1 MSLLA
6 SSSVI
11 EIEMSTSF
19 AMATALFVLAN
30 IWMVSLYKIF
40 EKAGESGG
48 KAFVPILNILTLLE
62 LIKRPGWWVFLLL
75 LPGINLVAALVICM
89 DTAALFR
96 KDKCFGVGLLL
107 FPQIVWPVLGFGSA
121 EYQGVPEDDGV
132 SLWSDAWRRLSQN
145 RMALASSVVF
155 VVIIYLCV
163 FGPMVFSG
171 HSGEANNLENAFQK
185 PSFTHWFGTDDLG
198 RDIFVRTL
206 EGGRISL
213 VVGFLATA
221 VSLVIGVVYGSFA
234 GYIGG
239 RTDAFLMRIVDIL
252 YSLPFTIFVILL
264 MVLFGRNF
272 ILLFVAIGFVEWLT
286 MARIVRA
293 QIMAL
298 KDTEFVESARALGYG
313 NLRIIF
319 GHLLPNILGPVIIY
333 ASLTVPAVM
342 LLEAVLSF
350 LGLGVQP
357 PMSSWGLLIKDGAE
371 KIDVYPWLLIFPA
384 LFFSATL
391 FSLNFIGDGL
401 RDALD
406 PKSSKD

>member
-1 MSLLA
+1 
-6 SSSVI
+6 
-11 EIEMSTSF
+11 MST
-19 AMATALFVLAN
+19 AEAN
-30 IWMVSLYKIF
+30 LQQT
-40 EKAGESGG
+40 EGA
-48 KAFVPILNILTLLE
+48 
-62 LIKRPGWWVFLLL
+62 
-75 LPGINLVAALVICM
+75 
-89 DTAALFR
+89 
-96 KDKCFGVGLLL
+96 
-107 FPQIVWPVLGFGSA
+107 
-121 EYQGVPEDDGV
+121 
-132 SLWSDAWRRLSQN
+132 SLWTDAWRRLAQN
-145 RMALASSVVF
+145 RMAVIATIIFGVILLLCLIGPLLLAQ
-155 VVIIYLCV
+155 
-163 FGPMVFSG
+163 
-171 HSGEANNLENAFQK
+171 HSGETNDLANTFKK
-185 PSFTHWFGTDDLG
+185 PSISHWFGTDDLG
-198 RDIFVRTL
+198 RDLFVRTL

-213 VVGFLATA
+213 AVGFLATA
-221 VSLVIGVVYGSFA
+221 VSLMIGVVYGSIA

-264 MVLFGRNF
+264 MVMFGRNF

-293 QIMAL
+293 QVMAL
-298 KDTEFVESARALGYG
+298 KDTEFVEAARALGYG